1 MPAHDSGPAVGA
13 GPSLCDRCWAPGACC
28 RNMMLYHVDGVDLF
42 QRPGE
47 DAATLLPSRLAEARL
62 PFDPLAPGM
71 LHRSPDGE
79 PVLIW
84 MFACREL
91 GPDGRCGIYA
101 SRPAICR
108 TYEPASDGLCVH
120 HGGSEAGDASGCT
133 TFALAPHAI

>member
-1 MPAHDSGPAVGA
+1 
-13 GPSLCDRCWAPGACC
+13 
-28 RNMMLYHVDGVDLF
+28 MMLYHVDGVDLF

-84 MFACREL
+84 MFACRKL